1 MIKMR
6 SKMTLSYLLIGLLCL
21 LIMAVTMN
29 FFLESLFIKYVKSN
43 QLEKNKVISEQ
54 ISEQVEG
61 TVWNVPAIELIGI
74 SALEDGIF
82 IKLTNAKGDIIWD
95 ATLYN
100 SGLCEAM
107 VSHMSERMME
117 RNPNW
122 QGEMMQLDYP
132 VIQNQQQ
139 LGQVEI
145 SFYGPYYYTES
156 DEAFIETI
164 NIALL
169 VSGVFAALLAVII
182 GTIMAGR
189 ISRPIA
195 KVVRSA
201 NRISEGHYDIRSDQ
215 KSHTVELNQLVESIN
230 QLAETLESQE
240 RLRRR
245 MTSDIAHELRTPLTT
260 LQSHLEAMI
269 DGIWAPDVNRL
280 ESCHDEILR
289 LTTLV
294 GGLENLAKLER
305 EIQNLN
311 RVSFNM
317 KHLVSQH
324 LLQFQAEFLKKAINL
339 NTNVEAIPE
348 DKSEYIGDKNQISQI
363 IVNLLSNALKYTE
376 SGGTVTVT
384 LFIEREQ
391 IGLTIEDS
399 GCGIAQEDVPFIF
412 ERFYRVDPSRNR
424 ASGGTGIGLTISKAI
439 AEAHGGNILVKSELG
454 EGSTFTL
461 ILPL

>member
-1 MIKMR
+1 
-6 SKMTLSYLLIGLLCL
+6 
-21 LIMAVTMN
+21 MN

-82 IKLTNAKGDIIWD
+82 IKLTDAKGDIIWD

-122 QGEMMQLDYP
+122 QGEMMQLEYP
-132 VIQNQQQ
+132 VIHNQQQ

-169 VSGVFAALLAVII
+169 ISGVFAALLAVIV

-189 ISRPIA
+189 ISKPIA

-201 NRISEGHYDIRSDQ
+201 NRISEGHYDVRSDQ

-230 QLAETLESQE
+230 QLAETLENQE

-280 ESCHDEILR
+280 ESCHDEIIR

-305 EIQNLN
+305 EMQNLN
-311 RVSFNM
+311 RIQFNM
-317 KHLVSQH
+317 KHLISQH
-324 LLQFQAEFLKKAINL
+324 LLQFQAEFLKKDINL
-339 NTNVEAIPE
+339 YTNFETVPE
-348 DKSEYIGDKNQISQI
+348 DQADYIGDKNQISQI
-363 IVNLLSNALKYTE
+363 IVNVLSNALKYTE

-384 LFIEREQ
+384 LFVEREHLR
-391 IGLTIEDS
+391 LTIEDS
-399 GCGIAQEDVPFIF
+399 GCGIAQEELGFIF

-439 AEAHGGNILVKSELG
+439 AEAHGGNLLVKSELG
-454 EGSTFTL
+454 VGSTFTL
-461 ILPL
+461 LLPL

>member
-1 MIKMR
+1 
-6 SKMTLSYLLIGLLCL
+6 MTVSYLLIGLLCL
-21 LIMAVTMN
+21 FIMAVTMN

-54 ISEQVEG
+54 ISMQVQGE
-61 TVWNVPAIELIGI
+61 TWNIPAIELIGI

-82 IKLTNAKGDIIWD
+82 IKLTNAKGEVIWD

-107 VSHMSERMME
+107 VSHMSERMMD

-122 QGEMMQLDYP
+122 QGGMMQLDYP
-132 VIQNQQQ
+132 VIHNQQQ
-139 LGQVEI
+139 FGQLKI

-169 VSGVFAALLAVII
+169 IAGVFAALLAVIV

-195 KVVRSA
+195 NVVRSA
-201 NRISEGHYDIRSDQ
+201 NRISEGHYDVRSDQ

-245 MTSDIAHELRTPLTT
+245 MSSDIAHELRTPLTT

-294 GGLENLAKLER
+294 GGLENLAKIER
-305 EIQNLN
+305 EIQHLN

-324 LLQFQAEFLKKAINL
+324 LLQFQAEFLKKAIHLSSNL
-339 NTNVEAIPE
+339 HVTAE
-348 DKSEYIGDKNQISQI
+348 DVPYLGDKNQISQI

-376 SGGTVTVT
+376 SGGSVMVT
-384 LFIEREQ
+384 LLVERDHL
-391 IGLTIEDS
+391 GLTIEDS

-439 AEAHGGNILVKSELG
+439 AEAHGGTILVTSDLG
-454 EGSTFTL
+454 RGSRFTL

>member
-1 MIKMR
+1 
-6 SKMTLSYLLIGLLCL
+6 MTVSYLLIGLLCL
-21 LIMAVTMN
+21 FIMAVTMN

-54 ISEQVEG
+54 ISMQVQGE
-61 TVWNVPAIELIGI
+61 TWNIPAIELIGI

-82 IKLTNAKGDIIWD
+82 IKLTNAKGEVIWD

-107 VSHMSERMME
+107 VSHMSERMMD

-132 VIQNQQQ
+132 VIHNQQQ
-139 LGQVEI
+139 LGQVKI

-169 VSGVFAALLAVII
+169 IAGVFAALLAVIV

-195 KVVRSA
+195 NVVRSA
-201 NRISEGHYDIRSDQ
+201 NRISEGHYDVRSDQ

-245 MTSDIAHELRTPLTT
+245 MSSDIAHELRTPLTT

-294 GGLENLAKLER
+294 GGLENLAKIER
-305 EIQNLN
+305 EIQHLN

-324 LLQFQAEFLKKAINL
+324 LLQFQAEFLKKAIHLSSNL
-339 NTNVEAIPE
+339 HVTADDVP
-348 DKSEYIGDKNQISQI
+348 YLGDKNQISQI

-376 SGGTVTVT
+376 SGGSVMVT
-384 LFIEREQ
+384 LLVERDHL
-391 IGLTIEDS
+391 GLTIEDS

-439 AEAHGGNILVKSELG
+439 AEAHGGTILVTSDLG
-454 EGSTFTL
+454 RGSRFTL